1 MTTFSRAGLVV
12 KPDDGSVADT
22 LSEVIR
28 RLDALGIEVIAGES
42 TGELA
47 GDRTVM
53 SIDALGRNVDVAIVI
68 GGDGTMLNA
77 ARALVDHQVPII
89 GVNRGRLGFLVDVSP
104 DDDGL
109 DALTA
114 ILQGDSYA
122 EQRSMLSAHILRDGV
137 RIGGSTA
144 LNDVV
149 LRVTDVL
156 RLMEFDILIDG
167 HRVTRQRADGLIVA
181 TPSGSTAYSL
191 SNGGPIVAPTVDG
204 FVLQPICPHMLSS
217 RPLVVDASRR
227 LETHLIDEDVKNAQ
241 LVSDGQVYM
250 DVTKGDVIVVE
261 RHPQQLTMLHPA
273 DYDYHRLLREKLS
286 WV

>member
-12 KPDDGSVADT
+12 KPDDDSVADT

-28 RLDALGIEVIAGES
+28 RLDALGIKVV
-42 TGELA
+42 A
-47 GDRTVM
+47 GDSTASLVGDRDTVG
-53 SIDALGRNVDVAIVI
+53 IDALGSSVDVAIVI
-68 GGDGTMLNA
+68 GGDGTMLNT
-77 ARALVDHQVPII
+77 ARALVDYKVPII

-104 DDDGL
+104 DDSL

-114 ILQGDSYA
+114 ILQGESYA
-122 EQRSMLSAHILRDGV
+122 EQRCMLSAHILRDGV
-137 RIGGSTA
+137 RVGGSTA

-167 HRVTRQRADGLIVA
+167 QRVTRQRADGLIVA

-191 SNGGPIVAPTVDG
+191 SNGGPIVAPTVNG

-217 RPLVVDASRR
+217 RPLVVEGSRR
-227 LETHLIDEDVKNAQ
+227 IETHLIDEDVKNAQ
-241 LVSDGQVYM
+241 LVCDGQVYM
-250 DVTKGDVIVVE
+250 DVTVGDVVVVE
-261 RHPQQLTMLHPA
+261 RHSQQLTMLHPA
-273 DYDYHRLLREKLS
+273 DYDFHRLLREKLS